1 METNNIDSAI
11 KKAVEES
18 SGFYNDYA
26 NNAKDRIWQQIQTP
40 EKKRPGL
47 FLIYSLSA
55 ACVVLL
61 IISAVL
67 GLMLLNSEK
76 NISYRTGLSCDFP
89 SKATG
94 DMNKQICRIRTE
106 KTEVIVHDTVFVIK
120 KEIVSQPVEIISYV
134 TDTVYIPQIIY
145 KNNEIENDPVV
156 ERESD
161 IKTVPEIGTDDPVNG
176 REILI
181 SNSNSGKGKK
191 DRKFRFLLG
200 GNTNP
205 VNSGTLALS
214 ARF

>member
-11 KKAVEES
+11 KKAVDES
-18 SGFYNDYA
+18 AGFYNDYA
-26 NNAKDRIWQQIQTP
+26 NEAKDRIWKQIQTP
-40 EKKRPGL
+40 EKKRQGL
-47 FLIYSLSA
+47 FLVYSLSA

-76 NISYRTGLSCDFP
+76 NISYRSGLSCNFKVTDI
-89 SKATG
+89 
-94 DMNKQICRIRTE
+94 NKQICRTTTE
-106 KTEVIVHDTVFVIK
+106 KTDIVVPDTVFIIK
-120 KEIVSQPVEIISYV
+120 KEIVSQPVEIISHV

-156 ERESD
+156 IREPD
-161 IKTVPEIGTDDPVNG
+161 IKTVPEIRKEDPVNG

-200 GNTNP
+200 GNTNQ

-214 ARF
+214 AKF